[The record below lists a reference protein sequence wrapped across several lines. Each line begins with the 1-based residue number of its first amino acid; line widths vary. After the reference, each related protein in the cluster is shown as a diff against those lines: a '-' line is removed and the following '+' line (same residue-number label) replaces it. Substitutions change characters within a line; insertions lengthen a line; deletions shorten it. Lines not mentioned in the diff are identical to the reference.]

1 MNRLLQDKKS
11 GWKLVKAESLK
22 RRHTFE
28 RILPVAAPLFTILL
42 AFLLTGGGQ
51 GKALPIGAW
60 NWWYTLLRPGMLAIL
75 CYLGV
80 RKDKKIGD
88 YHIWMQ
94 PESVG
99 KCLTWKIV
107 YYILVMAAS
116 NFQLFGGILLCGKL
130 FGSTI
135 SGWNGFC
142 GFLLLSIV
150 SLWEIPLYMFLSARF
165 GMLATVLSSA
175 VLSIAGTA
183 GFAGTDFWWLCP
195 SAVPSRLMCPVLGIL
210 PNGLPVPVES
220 SLWNRGV
227 ILPGIMISVSW
238 FILLTGLIQCQ
249 VDSRTARR
257 LDRQSGRQSAPAFGC
272 RKTGRKGGTV

>member
-1 MNRLLQDKKS
+1 
-11 GWKLVKAESLK
+11 
-22 RRHTFE
+22 
-28 RILPVAAPLFTILL
+28 
-42 AFLLTGGGQ
+42 
-51 GKALPIGAW
+51 
-60 NWWYTLLRPGMLAIL
+60 
-75 CYLGV
+75 
-80 RKDKKIGD
+80 
-88 YHIWMQ
+88 
-94 PESVG
+94 
-99 KCLTWKIV
+99 
-107 YYILVMAAS
+107 MAAS
-116 NFQLFGGILLCGKL
+116 NFQLFGGVLLCGKL